1 MRSWPIQDTTCESV
15 NEIRDEV
22 LVFFAYVRQFMDVFE
37 DPQTRI
43 NPDFDFGLLLMEG
56 RIRKIRGMLKSL
68 FGDSGV

>member
-22 LVFFAYVRQFMDVFE
+22 LVFFAYVRQFMDVFV